1 MVFVFSALGVGLI
14 ISAVAPSLETANILG
29 LLIAFLPAFL
39 LWLRVSAGFHPDP
52 VAVAQLCVSWPVHG
66 DYHRGVFLKGAGF
79 SELWPELAALTAYA
93 LVVLLASSLLYRRRS
108 T

>member
-1 MVFVFSALGVGLI
+1 MVT
-14 ISAVAPSLETANILG
+14 IS
-29 LLIAFLPAFL
+29 
-39 LWLRVSAGFHPDP
+39 
-52 VAVAQLCVSWPVHG
+52 
-66 DYHRGVFLKGAGF
+66 RGVFLKGAGF